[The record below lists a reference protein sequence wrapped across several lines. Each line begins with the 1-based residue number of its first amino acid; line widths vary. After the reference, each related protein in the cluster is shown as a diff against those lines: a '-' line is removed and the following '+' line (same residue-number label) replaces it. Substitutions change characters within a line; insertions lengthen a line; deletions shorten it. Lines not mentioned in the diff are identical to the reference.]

1 MLTSNLKT
9 SKQANHL
16 QTQRYH
22 DSGNVASIEPPIGEV
37 GRSFNSYLHLSWN
50 EEEANMTVQGLGAK
64 EEMRRLIA
72 KHPDGLAGFE
82 GCLTPTVAEKV
93 EKHI

>member
-1 MLTSNLKT
+1 MPPSNLKT

-16 QTQRYH
+16 QTQQYH

-37 GRSFNSYLHLSWN
+37 DRSFSSYLHLSWN
-50 EEEANMTVQGLGAK
+50 EEEANTTVQGLRAK

-72 KHPDGLAGFE
+72 KHPDGLAGFK
-82 GCLTPTVAEKV
+82 GGLTPTVAEKV
-93 EKHI
+93 EEHI